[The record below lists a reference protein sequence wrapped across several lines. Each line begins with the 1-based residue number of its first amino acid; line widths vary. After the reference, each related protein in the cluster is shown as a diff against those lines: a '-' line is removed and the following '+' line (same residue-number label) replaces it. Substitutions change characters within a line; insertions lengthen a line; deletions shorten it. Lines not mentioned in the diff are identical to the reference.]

1 MSYKYEGATMARSL
15 NQVTLMGNLTRDPE
29 LRQTPTGQNVTSF
42 SLALN
47 RSYKDASGE
56 WQEAT
61 DYIDIVCWGP
71 LAERVAQYLSKGRRC
86 LVQGRLQSRS
96 WEQDGNKRS
105 KVEVLANDV
114 TFLDSRGG
122 GDNDGGSFSSDA
134 PASSSSKDEKPKPS
148 SKKSKKD
155 DVVIED
161 IGDEP
166 INLDD
171 IPF

>member
-1 MSYKYEGATMARSL
+1 MARSF
-15 NQVTLMGNLTRDPE
+15 NQVVLMGNLTRDPE
-29 LRQTPTGQNVTSF
+29 LRQTPNGQNVCSF

-47 RSYKDASGE
+47 RSYKGSDGN

-61 DYIDIVCWGP
+61 DYIDIVAWGP
-71 LAERVAQYLSKGRRC
+71 LGERVAQYLSKGRPC
-86 LVQGRLQSRS
+86 LVNGRLQSRS
-96 WEQDGNKRS
+96 WEQDGQKRS
-105 KVEVLANDV
+105 KVEVVAQDV
-114 TFLDSRGG
+114 TFLGGPSEGG
-122 GDNDGGSFSSDA
+122 GNGGASSSA
-134 PASSSSKDEKPKPS
+134 ASSSSSSSS
-148 SKKSKKD
+148 SKKKD

>member
-1 MSYKYEGATMARSL
+1 MARSL

-47 RSYKDASGE
+47 RAYKDQSGE
-56 WQEAT
+56 WQEVT

-96 WEQDGNKRS
+96 WEQDGQKRS

-122 GDNDGGSFSSDA
+122 GDGESSYSGGGGGSSSTEA
-134 PASSSSKDEKPKPS
+134 PAASKPAP
-148 SKKSKKD
+148 SKKAKKD

>member
-1 MSYKYEGATMARSL
+1 MARSL

-47 RSYKDASGE
+47 RSYKDQSGE

-96 WEQDGNKRS
+96 WEQDGQKRS

-114 TFLDSRGG
+114 TFLDARGDG
-122 GDNDGGSFSSDA
+122 GDNSGGGSAA
-134 PASSSSKDEKPKPS
+134 PAADSKPTP
-148 SKKSKKD
+148 SKKTD

>member
-1 MSYKYEGATMARSL
+1 MARSF
-15 NQVTLMGNLTRDPE
+15 NQVILMGNLTRDPE
-29 LRQTPTGQNVTSF
+29 LRQTPGGQNVCSF

-47 RSYKDASGE
+47 RSYKDSSGE

-61 DYIDIVCWGP
+61 DYIDVVAWGP
-71 LAERVAQYLSKGRRC
+71 LGERVSQYLSKGRRC

-96 WEQDGNKRS
+96 WEQDGQKRN

-114 TFLDSRGG
+114 TFLDGRNDGEGGEGG
-122 GDNDGGSFSSDA
+122 GSSAPRNNSA
-134 PASSSSKDEKPKPS
+134 PASKPAPS
-148 SKKSKKD
+148 SPAKKKD

>member
-1 MSYKYEGATMARSL
+1 MARSI

-29 LRQTPTGQNVTSF
+29 LRSTPNGQSVCSF

-47 RSYKDASGE
+47 RSYKDQSGE
-56 WQEAT
+56 WQDAT
-61 DYIDIVCWGP
+61 DYIDVVAWAQLG
-71 LAERVAQYLSKGRRC
+71 ERVSQYLSKGRRC
-86 LVQGRLQSRS
+86 LVTGRLQSRS
-96 WEQDGNKRS
+96 WEQDGQKRS

-122 GDNDGGSFSSDA
+122 ESAANEPSSA
-134 PASSSSKDEKPKPS
+134 PRSSSK
-148 SKKSKKD
+148 SKEEAVE
-155 DVVIED
+155 DVND
-161 IGDEP
+161 DEP

>member
-1 MSYKYEGATMARSL
+1 MARSF
-15 NQVTLMGNLTRDPE
+15 NQVILMGNLTRDPE
-29 LRQTPTGQNVTSF
+29 LRTTPNGTSVCSF

-47 RSYKDASGE
+47 RSYKSADGD

-61 DYIDIVCWGP
+61 DFIDVVAWGS
-71 LAERVAQYLSKGRRC
+71 LGERVAQYLNKGRAA
-86 LVQGRLQSRS
+86 LVNGRLQSRS
-96 WEQDGNKRS
+96 WEQDGQKRN
-105 KVEVLANDV
+105 KVEVVAQDV
-114 TFLDSRGG
+114 TFLGG
-122 GDNDGGSFSSDA
+122 PAGG
-134 PASSSSKDEKPKPS
+134 PASGDTGFPAASERTEDSKPVPKKGG
-148 SKKSKKD
+148 KKAKGEE

>member
-1 MSYKYEGATMARSL
+1 
-15 NQVTLMGNLTRDPE
+15 MGNLTRDPE
-29 LRQTPTGQNVTSF
+29 LRQTPNGQNVTSF

-47 RSYKDASGE
+47 RSYRDANQE

-61 DYIDIVCWGP
+61 DYIDIVAWGP
-71 LAERVAQYLSKGRRC
+71 LAERVSQYLSKGRRC

-114 TFLDSRGG
+114 TFLDSRGEG
-122 GDNDGGSFSSDA
+122 GESG
-134 PASSSSKDEKPKPS
+134 SSSSYEPSDSQPSTSKPKPS
-148 SKKSKKD
+148 KEPKEK

>member
-1 MSYKYEGATMARSL
+1 MARSF
-15 NQVTLMGNLTRDPE
+15 NQVILMGNLTRDPE
-29 LRQTPTGQNVTSF
+29 LRSIPSGQQVCSF

-47 RSYKDASGE
+47 RSYKGSDGN

-61 DYIDIVCWGP
+61 DFIDVVAWGP
-71 LAERVAQYLSKGRRC
+71 LGERVAQYLSKGRPC
-86 LVQGRLQSRS
+86 LVNGRLQSRS
-96 WEQDGNKRS
+96 WEQDGQKRS
-105 KVEVLANDV
+105 KVEVIAQDV
-114 TFLDSRGG
+114 TFLGGAGDGGNGG
-122 GDNDGGSFSSDA
+122 GSAA
-134 PASSSSKDEKPKPS
+134 PASSTTTAAASK
-148 SKKSKKD
+148 KKD

>member
-1 MSYKYEGATMARSL
+1 MARSV
-15 NQVTLMGNLTRDPE
+15 NQVILLGNLTRDPE
-29 LRQTPTGQNVTSF
+29 LRQTPSGQSVVSF

-47 RSYKDASGE
+47 RAYKDQSGE
-56 WQEAT
+56 WVEAT
-61 DYIDIVCWGP
+61 DYIDVVAWGP
-71 LAERVAQYLSKGRRC
+71 LAERVAQYLNKGRRA

-96 WEQDGNKRS
+96 WEQDGQKRS

-114 TFLDSRGG
+114 TFVDSRGEG
-122 GDNDGGSFSSDA
+122 GGENSDGGGSSA
-134 PASSSSKDEKPKPS
+134 PRTAGSSAPN
-148 SKKSKKD
+148 KKKKD
-155 DVVIED
+155 DVIED

>member
-1 MSYKYEGATMARSL
+1 MAKSI
-15 NQVTLMGNLTRDPE
+15 NQVMLMGNLTRDPE
-29 LRQTPTGQNVTSF
+29 LRQIPSGQSVCSF

-56 WQEAT
+56 WKEAT
-61 DYIDIVCWGP
+61 DYIDVVAWANLG
-71 LAERVAQYLSKGRRC
+71 ERVAQYVTKGRRV
-86 LVQGRLQSRS
+86 LVQGKLQSRS
-96 WEQDGNKRS
+96 WEQDGAKRS
-105 KVEVLANDV
+105 KVEVLASDV

-122 GDNDGGSFSSDA
+122 PEAEPRDNDSQGA
-134 PASSSSKDEKPKPS
+134 PASKKPAKEES
-148 SKKSKKD
+148 
-155 DVVIED
+155 VVIDD

>member
-1 MSYKYEGATMARSL
+1 MARSV
-15 NQVTLMGNLTRDPE
+15 NQVILMGNLTRDPE
-29 LRQTPTGQNVTSF
+29 LRQTPSGQSVVSF

-47 RSYKDASGE
+47 RAYKDQSGE

-61 DYIDIVCWGP
+61 DFIDCVAWGP
-71 LAERVAQYLSKGRRC
+71 LAERISQYLTKGRRA

-96 WEQDGNKRS
+96 WEQEGQKRS
-105 KVEVLANDV
+105 KIEVLASDV
-114 TFLDSRGG
+114 TFLDGRSESGEGG
-122 GDNDGGSFSSDA
+122 GNSNDSTA
-134 PASSSSKDEKPKPS
+134 ASSGGAPQASN
-148 SKKSKKD
+148 KKKKD
-155 DVVIED
+155 NVVED

>member
-1 MSYKYEGATMARSL
+1 MARSL
-15 NQVTLMGNLTRDPE
+15 NQVILMGNLTRDPE
-29 LRQTPTGQNVTSF
+29 LRQTPNGQNVVSF

-47 RSYKDASGE
+47 RAYKDAGGE
-56 WQEAT
+56 WQEVT
-61 DYIDIVCWGP
+61 DYIDVVAWAQ
-71 LAERVAQYLSKGRRC
+71 LAERISQYLTKGSRC

-96 WEQDGNKRS
+96 WEQDGKKRS

-122 GDNDGGSFSSDA
+122 SSNG
-134 PASSSSKDEKPKPS
+134 ASQETTSEKPKAAKP
-148 SKKSKKD
+148 SKKAE

>member
-1 MSYKYEGATMARSL
+1 MARSL

-29 LRQTPTGQNVTSF
+29 LRQTPNGQNVTSF

-47 RSYKDASGE
+47 RAYKDASGE

-61 DYIDIVCWGP
+61 DYIDCVCWGP
-71 LAERVAQYLSKGRRC
+71 LAERVSQYLSKGRRC

-96 WEQDGNKRS
+96 WEQDGAKRS

-114 TFLDSRGG
+114 TFLDARGG
-122 GDNDGGSFSSDA
+122 GEDNGSYGSGGSDSGSGSSDDK
-134 PASSSSKDEKPKPS
+134 PAA
-148 SKKSKKD
+148 KKSPKKKD
-155 DVVIED
+155 DVVIEN

>member
-1 MSYKYEGATMARSL
+1 MARSF
-15 NQVTLMGNLTRDPE
+15 NQVILMGNLTRDPE
-29 LRQTPTGQNVTSF
+29 LRTTPNGTNVCSF

-47 RSYKDASGE
+47 RSYKNASGD

-61 DYIDIVCWGP
+61 DYIDVVAWGP
-71 LAERVAQYLSKGRRC
+71 LGERVAQYLSKGRPC
-86 LVQGRLQSRS
+86 LVSGRLQSRS
-96 WEQDGNKRS
+96 WEQEGQKRS
-105 KVEVLANDV
+105 KVEVVANDV
-114 TFLDSRGG
+114 TFLGGPGG
-122 GDNDGGSFSSDA
+122 GGSA
-134 PASSSSKDEKPKPS
+134 PASSDDSGAPVPAAKKSTKKDE
-148 SKKSKKD
+148 